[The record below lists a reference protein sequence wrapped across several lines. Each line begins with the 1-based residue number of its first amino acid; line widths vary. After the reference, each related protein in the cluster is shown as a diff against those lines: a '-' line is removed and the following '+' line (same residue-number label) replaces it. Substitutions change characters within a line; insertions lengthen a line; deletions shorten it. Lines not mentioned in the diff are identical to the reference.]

1 MRRSPVIA
9 YIARRL
15 LQMIPLVLGVTFLSF
30 AIINLMP
37 GSPVMRLRDNPKIR
51 PEAALMLEKQLGLDQ
66 PWPVRYVHWLGDLA
80 HGNLGVSL
88 YNQLPV
94 ADRIWAAIPN
104 TLLLAV
110 TSLVIALAIAVPLG
124 IYAAVR
130 HGSPFDRASSV
141 TSVAL
146 YSMPDFW
153 LALLLVI
160 FFALK
165 FKEWGLPALPVGG
178 MTDARGGGD
187 FMDRVKHLILPV
199 AALSL
204 VQIGGWAVFFRSS
217 MLETL
222 SQEYIRTARS
232 KGLQERSI
240 LYLHAFKNAFL
251 PLITIVGL
259 ALPGLLGGALFIET
273 IFAWPGMGR
282 LTYEAVG
289 RRDYTMIMATTLMF
303 SVLTMLS
310 NLIADVLYAT
320 LDPRIRLD

>member
-1 MRRSPVIA
+1 
-9 YIARRL
+9 
-15 LQMIPLVLGVTFLSF
+15 
-30 AIINLMP
+30 
-37 GSPVMRLRDNPKIR
+37 
-51 PEAALMLEKQLGLDQ
+51 
-66 PWPVRYVHWLGDLA
+66 VRYVQWLGDLA

-130 HGSPFDRASSV
+130 HGSTFDRASSV
-141 TSVAL
+141 SSVAL

-187 FMDRVKHLILPV
+187 FMDRLRHLILPV

-204 VQIGGWAVFFRSS
+204 VQIGSWAVFFRSS

-232 KGLQERSI
+232 KGLVERQI

-320 LDPRIRLD
+320 LDPRIRLA

>member
-1 MRRSPVIA
+1 
-9 YIARRL
+9 
-15 LQMIPLVLGVTFLSF
+15 
-30 AIINLMP
+30 
-37 GSPVMRLRDNPKIR
+37 
-51 PEAALMLEKQLGLDQ
+51 
-66 PWPVRYVHWLGDLA
+66 
-80 HGNLGVSL
+80 
-88 YNQLPV
+88 
-94 ADRIWAAIPN
+94 
-104 TLLLAV
+104 
-110 TSLVIALAIAVPLG
+110 
-124 IYAAVR
+124 
-130 HGSPFDRASSV
+130 
-141 TSVAL
+141 
-146 YSMPDFW
+146 MPDFW

-160 FFALK
+160 LFALK

-187 FMDRVKHLILPV
+187 FLDRLKHLILPV

-204 VQIGGWAVFFRSS
+204 VQIGSWAAFFRSS

-232 KGLQERSI
+232 KGLPERTI
-240 LYLHAFKNAFL
+240 MYLHAFKNAFL

-320 LDPRIRLD
+320 LDPRIRLA

>member
-1 MRRSPVIA
+1 
-9 YIARRL
+9 
-15 LQMIPLVLGVTFLSF
+15 
-30 AIINLMP
+30 
-37 GSPVMRLRDNPKIR
+37 LRDNPKIR
-51 PEAALMLEKQLGLDQ
+51 PEAAMELEKQLGLDK
-66 PWPVRYVHWLGDLA
+66 PWPVRYVSWLGDLA

-88 YNQLPV
+88 YNRLPV

-110 TSLVIALAIAVPLG
+110 LALGIALAIAVPLG
-124 IYAAVR
+124 VYSAVR
-130 HGSPFDRASSV
+130 HGSVFDRSASV
-141 TSVAL
+141 GAVAM
-146 YSMPDFW
+146 YAMPDFW

-160 FFALK
+160 LFALK
-165 FKEWGLPALPVGG
+165 FKEWGFPSLPVGG
-178 MTDARGGGD
+178 MADARGGGD
-187 FMDRVKHLILPV
+187 LADRIKHLLLPV
-199 AALSL
+199 MALAM
-204 VQIGGWAVFFRSS
+204 VQIGSWSAFFRSS

-222 SQEYIRTARS
+222 SQEYIRTARG
-232 KGLQERSI
+232 KGLPNRTI

-303 SVLTMLS
+303 SVLTMIS
-310 NLIADVLYAT
+310 NLVADVLYAV
-320 LDPRIRLD
+320 LDPRIRLE

>member
-1 MRRSPVIA
+1 MIA
-9 YIARRL
+9 YVARRL
-15 LQMIPLVLGVTFLSF
+15 LQMIPLILGVTFLTF

-51 PEAALMLEKQLGLDQ
+51 PEAAQMLEKQLGLDQ
-66 PWPVRYVHWLGDLA
+66 PWPVRYVKWLGDLA
-80 HGNLGVSL
+80 RGNLGTSL

-110 TSLVIALAIAVPLG
+110 TSLVLALAVAVPMG
-124 IYAAVR
+124 VYSAVK
-130 HGSPFDRASSV
+130 HGSGFDRASSV
-141 TSVAL
+141 SAVAL

-160 FFALK
+160 LFALK
-165 FKEWGLPALPVGG
+165 FKEWGLPSLPVGG

-187 FMDRVKHLILPV
+187 LADRLKHLILPV

-204 VQIGGWAVFFRSS
+204 VQIGSWAAFFRSS

-222 SQEYIRTARS
+222 SQEYIRTAKS
-232 KGLQERSI
+232 KGLPQRTI

-310 NLIADVLYAT
+310 NLIADVLYAV
-320 LDPRIRLD
+320 LDPRIRLA

>member
-1 MRRSPVIA
+1 MIA

-15 LQMIPLVLGVTFLSF
+15 LQMIPLILGVTFLSF

-51 PEAALMLEKQLGLDQ
+51 PEAAALLEKQLGLDQ
-66 PWPVRYVHWLGDLA
+66 PWPVRYVQWLGDLA

-124 IYAAVR
+124 IYSAVK
-130 HGSPFDRASSV
+130 HGTTFDRAASV

-160 FFALK
+160 LFALK
-165 FKEWGLPALPVGG
+165 FKEWGFPALPVGG

-204 VQIGGWAVFFRSS
+204 VQIGSWAAFFRSS

-232 KGLQERSI
+232 KGLPERTI
-240 LYLHAFKNAFL
+240 MYLHAFKNAFL

-320 LDPRIRLD
+320 LDPRIRLA

>member
-1 MRRSPVIA
+1 
-9 YIARRL
+9 
-15 LQMIPLVLGVTFLSF
+15 MIPLVLGVTFITF

-37 GSPVMRLRDNPKIR
+37 GSPVLRLRDNPKIR
-51 PEAALMLEKQLGLDQ
+51 PEAAAELEKQLGLDK
-66 PWPVRYVHWLGDLA
+66 PWPVRYVSWLGDLA
-80 HGNLGVSL
+80 HGDLGVSL
-88 YNQLPV
+88 YNRLPV

-104 TLLLAV
+104 TLVLALLA
-110 TSLVIALAIAVPLG
+110 LGIALAIAVPLG
-124 IYAAVR
+124 VYSAVR
-130 HGSPFDRASSV
+130 HGTLFDRTASVSA
-141 TSVAL
+141 VAL

-160 FFALK
+160 LFALR

-187 FMDRVKHLILPV
+187 FLDRVKHLILPV
-199 AALSL
+199 TALAL
-204 VQIGGWAVFFRSS
+204 VQIGSWSAFFRSS

-222 SQEYIRTARS
+222 SQEYMRTARS
-232 KGLQERSI
+232 KGLPERTL

-310 NLIADVLYAT
+310 NLFADVLYAA
-320 LDPRIRLD
+320 LDPRIRLE

>member
-1 MRRSPVIA
+1 MRRPAVIA

-15 LQMIPLVLGVTFLSF
+15 LQMIPLVLGVTFLTF

-51 PEAALMLEKQLGLDQ
+51 PEAAIMLEKQLGLDQ
-66 PWPVRYVHWLGDLA
+66 PWPVRYVNWLGDLA

-110 TSLVIALAIAVPLG
+110 TSLILALAVAVPLG
-124 IYAAVR
+124 VYSAVR
-130 HGSPFDRASSV
+130 HGSAFDRAASV

-160 FFALK
+160 VFALK
-165 FKEWGLPALPVGG
+165 AREWGLPALPVGG

-187 FMDRVKHLILPV
+187 LLDRIEHLILPV

-204 VQIGGWAVFFRSS
+204 VQIGSWAAFFRSS

-222 SQEYIRTARS
+222 SQEYIRTANS
-232 KGLQERSI
+232 KGLPERTI

-320 LDPRIRLD
+320 LDPRIRLA